1 MGAPARSDAI
11 SSPSITLV
19 DTDRALNALLAV
31 LHDVEEVAV
40 DTEFH
45 AENRFVPKLMV
56 VQIATRD
63 GAIWVVDAVAV
74 DVSPLAR
81 ALCERRMVLHGGRVD
96 VQLLHHR
103 GGVWPRELLDTQR
116 VAGLVGRGYPTS
128 LQALALDV
136 LQLHVDKSATLTDW
150 QRRPLTDAQVSYA
163 AMDAAVLFPLLDRLR
178 DDAAAAGRAEWLGE
192 VSAEV
197 VDEAERP
204 DPAPWVGW
212 GVVSALGEPERQV
225 LDRLVRWRTIQAS
238 AKDRPLH
245 YVLSDGVAIDLAR
258 RRPGTLDDLRAN
270 RRIPQ
275 GLIHRHADEILFE
288 IAEAQKNPVA
298 LPPVPTPNQL
308 RLQRL
313 LQVWAEALENS
324 TKVAAALALPPTLAR
339 RIAAEGP
346 GAVTGWRRKFLGT
359 NLQQFWDGSSSLR
372 ISASDG
378 VIIEPSPV
386 EEKKISPG

>member
-1 MGAPARSDAI
+1 MGLFARSHLIA
-11 SSPSITLV
+11 PSITVV
-19 DTDRALNALLAV
+19 DTDRALNALLAA

-45 AENRFVPKLMV
+45 AENRFVPKLML
-56 VQIATRD
+56 VQVATRE
-63 GAIWVVDAVAV
+63 GSLWVVDAVAV

-81 ALCERRMVLHGGRVD
+81 ALCTRRMVVHGGRVD
-96 VQLLHHR
+96 VQLLQHR

-116 VAGLVGRGYPTS
+116 IAGLVGRGYPAS
-128 LQALALDV
+128 LQALALDT
-136 LQLHVDKSATLTDW
+136 LQLQLDKSATLTDW
-150 QRRPLTDAQVSYA
+150 QRRPLSEAQVTYA
-163 AMDAAVLFPLLDRLR
+163 ATDAAVLFPLLDRLR
-178 DDAAAAGRAEWLGE
+178 DEAQALGRDEWLLD

-197 VDEAERP
+197 VEEAERP

-212 GVVSALGEPERQV
+212 GVVSVLGEPERQV
-225 LDRLVRWRTIQAS
+225 LDRLLRWRSVQAS

-245 YVLSDGVAIDLAR
+245 YVLSDGVAADLAR
-258 RRPGTLDDLRAN
+258 RRPTTLEELSAN

-288 IAEAQKNPVA
+288 IAEAGRSPVE

-313 LQVWAEALENS
+313 LQVWAEALETS
-324 TKVAAALALPPTLAR
+324 TKVAAALALPPALAR
-339 RIAAEGP
+339 RVAADGP
-346 GAVTGWRRKFLGT
+346 GAIAGWRKKFLGT
-359 NLQQFWDGSSSLR
+359 ALQRFWDGSSALR
-372 ISASDG
+372 ISASEG
-378 VIIEPSPV
+378 VIIEPSPN

>member
-1 MGAPARSDAI
+1 MDALARSDVI

-19 DTDRALNALLAV
+19 DTDRALNALLAA

-45 AENRFVPKLMV
+45 AENRFVPKLML

-63 GAIWVVDAVAV
+63 GAVWVVDAVAV

-81 ALCERRMVLHGGRVD
+81 ALCGRRMVLHGGRVD
-96 VQLLHHR
+96 VQLLHLR

-116 VAGLVGRGYPTS
+116 VAALVGRGYPTS

-136 LQLHVDKSATLTDW
+136 LQVHVDKSATLTDW
-150 QRRPLTDAQVSYA
+150 QRRPLTEAQVTYA
-163 AMDAAVLFPLLDRLR
+163 AIDAAVLFPLLDRLR
-178 DDAAAAGRAEWLGE
+178 DDARQLGRGEWLGE

-197 VDEAERP
+197 VEEAERP

-212 GVVSALGEPERQV
+212 GIVPTLGEPERQV
-225 LDRLVRWRTIQAS
+225 LDRLVRWRALQAS

-245 YVLSDGVAIDLAR
+245 YVLSDGVALDLAR
-258 RRPGTLDDLRAN
+258 RRPSTLEELSAN

-288 IAEAQKNPVA
+288 IAEAARAPAV
-298 LPPVPTPNQL
+298 LPAVPTPSQL

-324 TKVAAALALPPTLAR
+324 TKVAATLALPPTLAR
-339 RIAAEGP
+339 RVAAEGP
-346 GAVTGWRRKFLGT
+346 GAITGWRRNFLGT
-359 NLQQFWDGSSSLR
+359 SLQRFWDGSSSLR

-378 VIIEPSPV
+378 VIIEPSPL

>member
-11 SSPSITLV
+11 PSPSITLV

-63 GAIWVVDAVAV
+63 GAVWVVDAVAV

-81 ALCERRMVLHGGRVD
+81 SLCGRRMVLHGGRVD

-116 VAGLVGRGYPTS
+116 IAGLVGRGYPTS

-150 QRRPLTDAQVSYA
+150 QRRPLTDAQVATRRWTPWSSFRCSIGCA
-163 AMDAAVLFPLLDRLR
+163 KTRRQRDAPS
-178 DDAAAAGRAEWLGE
+178 WLGE

-197 VDEAERP
+197 VEEAERP
-204 DPAPWVGW
+204 DTAPWVGW

-225 LDRLVRWRTIQAS
+225 LDRLVRWRTHQAS
-238 AKDRPLH
+238 AKDKPLH
-245 YVLSDGVAIDLAR
+245 YVLSDGVAVDLAR
-258 RRPGTLDDLRAN
+258 RRPATLDDLRAN

-288 IAEAQKNPVA
+288 IAEALGTRSP
-298 LPPVPTPNQL
+298 LPPVPTASQL

-324 TKVAAALALPPTLAR
+324 TKVAASMALPPTLAR
-339 RIAAEGP
+339 RIAADGP
-346 GAVTGWRRKFLGT
+346 GTVTGGERNFWARTCNSSGT
-359 NLQQFWDGSSSLR
+359 DRAPFGFQLRTALSSSQR
-372 ISASDG
+372 R
-378 VIIEPSPV
+378 P
-386 EEKKISPG
+386 KRKRFSPG